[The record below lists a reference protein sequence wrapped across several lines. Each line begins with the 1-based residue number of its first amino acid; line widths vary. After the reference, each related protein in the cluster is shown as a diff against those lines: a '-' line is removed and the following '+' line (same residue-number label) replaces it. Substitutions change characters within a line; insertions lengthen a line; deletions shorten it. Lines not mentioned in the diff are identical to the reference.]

1 MPRLVISTVGTSI
14 LTNQINMR
22 SESDWSD
29 ILEARANDKKIDN
42 NEDVLEAIEELTGRA
57 KKKLYSHPE

>member
-1 MPRLVISTVGTSI
+1 
-14 LTNQINMR
+14 MR